1 MSELIS
7 GKTAEFLNTKANY
20 MLQVLPEH
28 AGDDPESG
36 LLRVPKGAEYL
47 VKHRDCGEL
56 NFFNANFGMIITAG
70 LSDVR
75 WMSSGFD
82 DHIVDR
88 MQYMS
93 DNYYSVILWQR
104 NTLQQKVDEVRQH
117 LGITNNNTL
126 SVMIGREKSY
136 LRKLLKRKAS
146 SATVEKVI
154 AELDAL
160 IDSQS
165 DGKIDADNYKTV
177 GDASS
182 NDVGLNLVKE
192 SLITANLKLKNGL
205 LQNEIR
211 ELNRKLDLSN
221 DVAEMW
227 EENHKKSS
235 RLNAWLF
242 FIIILFIGL
251 FIAWWA
257 L

>member
-1 MSELIS
+1 M
-7 GKTAEFLNTKANY
+7 KTAEFLNTKANY

-36 LLRVPKGAEYL
+36 LVKVPEGAEYL

-75 WMSSGFD
+75 WQYSGFD

-104 NTLQQKVDEVRQH
+104 NTLQQKVNEVRQH

-165 DGKIDADNYKTV
+165 EKTANAENCQTI
-177 GDASS
+177 GTASGGS
-182 NDVGLNLVKE
+182 IGLNLVEE
-192 SLITANLKLKNGL
+192 SLITANLKLKNEL

-211 ELNRKLDLSN
+211 ELNRKLELSN
-221 DVAEMW
+221 EIAEMW
-227 EENHKKSS
+227 EENHKQSS
-235 RLNAWLF
+235 KLNAWLF
-242 FIIILFIGL
+242 IIIVMLIGL

>member
-1 MSELIS
+1 M
-7 GKTAEFLNTKANY
+7 KTAEFLNTKANY

-28 AGDDPESG
+28 AGDDTESG
-36 LLRVPKGAEYL
+36 LVKVPDGAIKLTIDESKTL
-47 VKHRDCGEL
+47 TFFKSETESMNVGE
-56 NFFNANFGMIITAG
+56 
-70 LSDVR
+70 DHK
-75 WMSSGFD
+75 WMSSKIHNGIYSWSEYAE
-82 DHIVDR
+82 HPYKLLWDR
-88 MQYMS
+88 S
-93 DNYYSVILWQR
+93 ELRS
-104 NTLQQKVDEVRQH
+104 KVNEVRQH

-154 AELDAL
+154 SELDAL

-182 NDVGLNLVKE
+182 NDVVGLNLVEE
-192 SLITANLKLKNGL
+192 SLITANLKLKNRL

-211 ELNRKLDLSN
+211 ELNQKLKLSN
-221 DVAEMW
+221 DIAEML
-227 EENHKKSS
+227 EDSYKRSFK
-235 RLNAWLF
+235 LNAWLF
-242 FIIILFIGL
+242 LIIILFIGL

>member
-36 LLRVPKGAEYL
+36 LVRVPDGAEYL

-160 IDSQS
+160 IDSHS
-165 DGKIDADNYKTV
+165 DKMADAENRKTIGELKEDAIWSYINELENKIKQA
-177 GDASS
+177 
-182 NDVGLNLVKE
+182 
-192 SLITANLKLKNGL
+192 
-205 LQNEIR
+205 NEIA
-211 ELNRKLDLSN
+211 NRWRVKYKNQKLQY
-221 DVAEMW
+221 
-227 EENHKKSS
+227 KC
-235 RLNAWLF
+235 LF
-242 FIIILFIGL
+242 MSYVIILL
-251 FIAWWA
+251 CWA
-257 L
+257 VTAYKLWSSL

>member
-1 MSELIS
+1 M
-7 GKTAEFLNTKANY
+7 KTAEFLNTKANY

-36 LLRVPKGAEYL
+36 LVRVPDGAEKATLCNGYL
-47 VKHRDCGEL
+47 IFWKDSKYSFSIKEESKWCYKL
-56 NFFNANFGMIITAG
+56 NDDSVYFDFNEYMRTYGDSEII
-70 LSDVR
+70 
-75 WMSSGFD
+75 
-82 DHIVDR
+82 
-88 MQYMS
+88 
-93 DNYYSVILWQR
+93 WQR
-104 NTLQQKVDEVRQH
+104 NTLQQKVNEVRQH

-136 LRKLLKRKAS
+136 LRKLLKRKTS
-146 SATVEKVI
+146 SATVDKVI

-182 NDVGLNLVKE
+182 NDVVGLNLVEE
-192 SLITANLKLKNGL
+192 SLITANLNLKNGL

-211 ELNRKLDLSN
+211 ELNQKLKLSN
-221 DVAEMW
+221 EISEMW
-227 EENHKKSS
+227 EENYKQSAK
-235 RLNAWLF
+235 LNAWLF
-242 FIIILFIGL
+242 LIIILFIGL

>member
-1 MSELIS
+1 M
-7 GKTAEFLNTKANY
+7 KTAEFLNTKANY

-36 LLRVPKGAEYL
+36 LLRVPDGAVALVTYANNAGYWFSADNRYKGFGALSNISSNFDEHSSYKSIYEYSNY
-47 VKHRDCGEL
+47 VRG
-56 NFFNANFGMIITAG
+56 IT
-70 LSDVR
+70 
-75 WMSSGFD
+75 
-82 DHIVDR
+82 
-88 MQYMS
+88 
-93 DNYYSVILWQR
+93 LWQR
-104 NTLQQKVDEVRQH
+104 NTLQQKVNEVRQH

-146 SATVEKVI
+146 SATVDKVI

-182 NDVGLNLVKE
+182 NNVVGLNPVEE
-192 SLITANLKLKNGL
+192 SLNILSLKVKNGL
-205 LQNEIR
+205 LQNEIQ
-211 ELNRKLDLSN
+211 ELNRKLELSN
-221 DVAEMW
+221 EIAEMW
-227 EENHKKSS
+227 EENHKQSS
-235 RLNAWLF
+235 KLNAWLF
-242 FIIILFIGL
+242 IIIILFIGL

>member
-1 MSELIS
+1 M
-7 GKTAEFLNTKANY
+7 KTAEFLNTKANY

-36 LLRVPKGAEYL
+36 LVKVPEGAVAYIRQKG
-47 VKHRDCGEL
+47 V
-56 NFFNANFGMIITAG
+56 
-70 LSDVR
+70 
-75 WMSSGFD
+75 WSGF
-82 DHIVDR
+82 IINMKFVGCAE
-88 MQYMS
+88 
-93 DNYYSVILWQR
+93 IIWQR
-104 NTLQQKVDEVRQH
+104 TTLQQKVDEVRQH
-117 LGITNNNTL
+117 LGITNNNIL

-136 LRKLLKRKAS
+136 LRKLLKRNAS

-165 DGKIDADNYKTV
+165 DKMADADSCRTI
-177 GDASS
+177 GTASGGS
-182 NDVGLNLVKE
+182 IGLNLVEE

-211 ELNRKLDLSN
+211 GLNQKLKLSN

-227 EENHKKSS
+227 DENYKRSS
-235 RLNAWLF
+235 KLNVWLF
-242 FIIILFIGL
+242 LIIILFIGL
-251 FIAWWA
+251 LIAWWA